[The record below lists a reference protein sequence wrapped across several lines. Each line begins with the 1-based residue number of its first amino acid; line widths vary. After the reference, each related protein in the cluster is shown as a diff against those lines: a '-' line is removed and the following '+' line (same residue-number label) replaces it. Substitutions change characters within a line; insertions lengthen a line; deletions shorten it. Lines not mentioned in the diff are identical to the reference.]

1 MYRPPRQ
8 KKCNINNFPILT
20 SVLLFTIS
28 VLYFYTIRTIPINKD
43 FIVSKR
49 VAVLTSGG
57 DAPGM
62 NACIRAIVIACKKHN
77 YDLIGYL
84 HGYNGLIK
92 QESISLSLDSTHNLI
107 QQGGTVLQSA
117 RCKAFT
123 EETGMKKAAANLLEA
138 DVDALLVIGGD
149 GSFRG
154 ASRLADYYHGQ
165 IIGIPGT
172 IDNDIAGTDATI
184 GYYTAIDTAMNSI
197 DKVRDTADAFERI
210 FLVEVMGRHA
220 GFLAL
225 NAALSSAADYVILP
239 EFFESPKGEIK
250 KILTQIHGQRR
261 VRGSVSFIVVVAE
274 NVWPNGLQAL
284 SDDLNKSGITDV
296 RPVTLGHV
304 QRGGTPV
311 SNDRLLATSLG
322 EYAVSLVGK
331 GKSNIMVG
339 EVDSEPTIVPLAS
352 TSDKKPLNQAQ
363 VSLMKSIMNERYR

>member
-1 MYRPPRQ
+1 M
-8 KKCNINNFPILT
+8 
-20 SVLLFTIS
+20 
-28 VLYFYTIRTIPINKD
+28 
-43 FIVSKR
+43 
-49 VAVLTSGG
+49 
-57 DAPGM
+57 
-62 NACIRAIVIACKKHN
+62 H
-77 YDLIGYL
+77 
-84 HGYNGLIK
+84 
-92 QESISLSLDSTHNLI
+92 
-107 QQGGTVLQSA
+107 SA

-123 EETGMKKAAANLLEA
+123 EEAGLKQAAANLSEA
-138 DVDALLVIGGD
+138 GVDALLVIGGD

-154 ASRLADYYHGQ
+154 ATRLAGHYHGQ

-239 EFFESPKGEIK
+239 EFFESPESEIK
-250 KILTQIHGQRR
+250 KILTQIHAQRR
-261 VRGSVSFIVVVAE
+261 VRGSVSFIIVVAE
-274 NVWPNGLQAL
+274 NVWPQGLQAL
-284 SDDLNKSGITDV
+284 TKALNDSGITDV

-322 EYAVSLVGK
+322 EYAVSLVGTDT
-331 GKSNIMVG
+331 SNVMVG
-339 EVDSEPTIVPLAS
+339 EVNREPTTVPLTT
-352 TSDKKPLNQAQ
+352 TSDSKPLNSAQ
-363 VSLMKSIMNERYR
+363 VALMKSIMNERYG

>member
-1 MYRPPRQ
+1 M
-8 KKCNINNFPILT
+8 
-20 SVLLFTIS
+20 
-28 VLYFYTIRTIPINKD
+28 
-43 FIVSKR
+43 SKR

-62 NACIRAIVIACKKHN
+62 NACIRAIVIACKKHS

-107 QQGGTVLQSA
+107 QQGGTVLHSA

-123 EETGMKKAAANLLEA
+123 EETGMNKAAANLNEA

-239 EFFESPKGEIK
+239 EYFESPESEIK

-284 SDDLNKSGITDV
+284 TDALNKGGITDV

-322 EYAVSLVGK
+322 EYAVSLVGT

-339 EVDSEPTIVPLAS
+339 EVNRDPTIVPLAS

-363 VSLMKSIMNERYR
+363 VSLMKSIMNERYS

>member
-1 MYRPPRQ
+1 M
-8 KKCNINNFPILT
+8 
-20 SVLLFTIS
+20 
-28 VLYFYTIRTIPINKD
+28 
-43 FIVSKR
+43 SKR

-62 NACIRAIVIACKKHN
+62 NACIRAIVITCKKRN
-77 YDLIGYL
+77 YNLIGYL

-92 QESISLSLDSTHNLI
+92 QEYIPLSLDTTHNLI
-107 QQGGTVLQSA
+107 QQGGTVLHSA

-123 EETGMKKAAANLLEA
+123 EEAGLKEAAANLSA
-138 DVDALLVIGGD
+138 AGVDALLVIGGD

-154 ASRLADYYHGQ
+154 ASRLADFYHGQ

-184 GYYTAIDTAMNSI
+184 GYYTAIDTAMSSI

-239 EFFESPKGEIK
+239 EHFESPEREIK

-261 VRGSVSFIVVVAE
+261 LRGAASFIIVVAE

-284 SDDLNKSGITDV
+284 TEVLNDNGIADV

-311 SNDRLLATSLG
+311 SNDRLLATLLG
-322 EYAVSLVGK
+322 EYAVGLVGT

-339 EVDSEPTIVPLAS
+339 EVNREPTIVPLTS
-352 TSDKKPLNQAQ
+352 TSNSKPLNKAQ
-363 VSLMKSIMNERYR
+363 VSLMKSIMNERYG

>member
-1 MYRPPRQ
+1 M
-8 KKCNINNFPILT
+8 
-20 SVLLFTIS
+20 
-28 VLYFYTIRTIPINKD
+28 
-43 FIVSKR
+43 SKR

-62 NACIRAIVIACKKHN
+62 NACIRAIVIACKKRN

-107 QQGGTVLQSA
+107 QQGGTVLHSA

-123 EETGMKKAAANLLEA
+123 EEAGLKQAAANLSEA
-138 DVDALLVIGGD
+138 GVDALLVIGGD

-154 ASRLADYYHGQ
+154 ATRLAGHYHGQ

-239 EFFESPKGEIK
+239 EFFESPESEIK
-250 KILTQIHGQRR
+250 KILTQIHAQRR
-261 VRGSVSFIVVVAE
+261 VRGSVSFIIVVAE
-274 NVWPNGLQAL
+274 NVWPQGLQAL
-284 SDDLNKSGITDV
+284 TKALNDSGITDV

-322 EYAVSLVGK
+322 EYAVSLVGTDT
-331 GKSNIMVG
+331 SNVMVG
-339 EVDSEPTIVPLAS
+339 EVNREPTTVPLNT
-352 TSDKKPLNQAQ
+352 TSDNKPLNSAQ
-363 VSLMKSIMNERYR
+363 VALMQSIMNERYG